1 MSQDR
6 YTLQYQIQLK
16 TASGEEVT
24 AERELT
30 LRRLTGADL
39 AAIAQAGAKGPGD
52 ALMEMVCRVASVPPS
67 TFNRMDAADAAAL
80 AEIAAN
86 FIGRTL
92 PTGGM

>member
-1 MSQDR
+1 MSHDR
-6 YTLQYQIQLK
+6 YELQYPIQIK
-16 TASGEEVT
+16 TAAGEEVA
-24 AERELT
+24 AEREVK

-39 AAIAQAGAKGPGD
+39 AAIAQAGSKGPGD

-86 FIGRTL
+86 FIGRAL